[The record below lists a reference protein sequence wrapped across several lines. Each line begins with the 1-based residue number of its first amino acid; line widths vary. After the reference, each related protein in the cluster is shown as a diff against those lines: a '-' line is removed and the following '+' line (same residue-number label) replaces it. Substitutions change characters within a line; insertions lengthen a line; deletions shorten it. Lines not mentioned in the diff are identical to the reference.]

1 MIQDIIEEGEKEF
14 DELFK
19 SRLYYIIRLYKKG
32 QETCEKN
39 LLEDILDWHTSQQH
53 KLLQSIVEMIDAE
66 KSPKI
71 TRPIPCPDNNFG
83 CAVYHFEEIEPKEN
97 EVLEKFKSKL
107 LELD

>member
-1 MIQDIIEEGEKEF
+1 MINKILEEGEKEF

-53 KLLQSIVEMIDAE
+53 KLLQSIVE
-66 KSPKI
+66 
-71 TRPIPCPDNNFG
+71 
-83 CAVYHFEEIEPKEN
+83 EEIKYWKDIFDNRPKDR
-97 EVLEKFKSKL
+97 VRIRHYRTKL
-107 LELD
+107 R